1 MMDSFAVRSPIRLA
15 NRGGRGIGVRG
26 ASCEVITYQM
36 NMPGTFR
43 SQYGGR
49 VALNE
54 SYDSACGDGVHI
66 QGTPRQMT
74 NLEERVTLG
83 KAFWVFRM
91 GANSFPS
98 APMPG
103 ATRPTAQIHSWR
115 AAFTRATGKPAT
127 RRHYSVRLDA
137 PLFDRVQ
144 DLQRSR
150 SLHRFNG
157 SQL

>member
-1 MMDSFAVRSPIRLA
+1 MDSFAVRSPIRLA

-54 SYDSACGDGVHI
+54 SYDSARDDGIHI

-74 NLEERVTLG
+74 NLEGRVTLG
-83 KAFWVFRM
+83 KALWVFRM

-103 ATRPTAQIHSWR
+103 ATRPTAQINSWR
-115 AAFTRATGKPAT
+115 SAFARTTGKSPM
-127 RRHYSVRLDA
+127 RRHCRVRLDA

-144 DLQRSR
+144 DLQYSR
-150 SLHRFNG
+150 GLHRSDG

>member
-1 MMDSFAVRSPIRLA
+1 MYSFAVRSPIRLA
-15 NRGGRGIGVRG
+15 NRGGCEISVRG

-36 NMPGTFR
+36 SMPGTFR

-54 SYDSACGDGVHI
+54 SCDSACDDGVHI
-66 QGTPRQMT
+66 QGTPRPMT

-83 KAFWVFRM
+83 KALWVFRM
-91 GANSFPS
+91 GANSFRS

-103 ATRPTAQIHSWR
+103 GTRPTAQINSWR
-115 AAFTRATGKPAT
+115 SAFTRTTRKPAM

-144 DLQRSR
+144 DLQYSR
-150 SLHRFNG
+150 SLHRSDG
-157 SQL
+157 SQH

>member
-1 MMDSFAVRSPIRLA
+1 MDSFAVRSPIRLA
-15 NRGGRGIGVRG
+15 KRGACGIGVRG

-54 SYDSACGDGVHI
+54 SYDSACDDGFHI

-74 NLEERVTLG
+74 NLEERVTLD
-83 KAFWVFRM
+83 KPLWVFRM
-91 GANSFPS
+91 STNSFPS

-115 AAFTRATGKPAT
+115 SAFTRTTGKPAI
-127 RRHYSVRLDA
+127 RRHCRVRLDA
-137 PLFDRVQ
+137 PLFERVQ
-144 DLQRSR
+144 DLQDRR
-150 SLHRFNG
+150 GLHRSNG